1 MGMKCVYL
9 GTAGAGAGLFQ
20 GSLWITGFGT
30 TGIGVGFGFIQGS
43 LLLVCHGSRTGS
55 CPAGQGTCALLAA
68 LAFDGVAGAWRA
80 CRFGVLLSLVRCIA
94 SALPLAVATVA
105 LAARILLMK

>member
-1 MGMKCVYL
+1 MGTKIGYL

-20 GSLWITGFGT
+20 GSLWKTGLGA
-30 TGIGVGFGFIQGS
+30 TGIGAGFGFIQGS

-55 CPAGQGTCALLAA
+55 CPTGQGTWALLAG
-68 LAFDGVAGAWRA
+68 LDFGGVTGAWRA
-80 CRFGVLLSLVRCIA
+80 CRFGVLLSLDRCIA